1 MGEETRTARQEVLA
15 ARASLS
21 GEVDELGS
29 AARSAVDIP
38 AKVRKNPVQTVGV
51 AAGAA
56 FLAVGGPKRVLKAVE
71 RRVFPSRAQKA
82 KGYLPKELARAID
95 SLGDDAAK
103 AREHLESEFQEFLRR
118 RAPEAKDVAKQ
129 VSGRQSFWKTYDAFV
144 GPLGALGA
152 KALAE
157 RLLAA
162 EPRRKPGGGTEKPGD
177 VTFGDLATAEV
188 GKKITGSG

>member
-82 KGYLPKELARAID
+82 KGFLPRELSRAID

-103 AREHLESEFQEFLRR
+103 AREHVEGEFAKFLEK
-118 RAPEAKDVAKQ
+118 RAPDAEKAAKNAIG
-129 VSGRQSFWKTYDAFV
+129 GRQSLWKTYDAV
-144 GPLGALGA
+144 IVPVSAVA
-152 KALAE
+152 TKK
-157 RLLAA
+157 LLDKLFAA
-162 EPRRKPGGGTEKPGD
+162 DPRRARAD
-177 VTFGDLATAEV
+177 VQRADE
-188 GKKITGSG
+188 GKGASPNPRRLRG